1 MVKNNLSLA
10 ISIIKNGSLSFRSN
24 VHIPTTK
31 LNLQLI
37 HLLYKEG
44 YLQGFFCNKKRI
56 TVFLKFN
63 EFLKPSIKNI
73 KIISTKGK
81 QIYITHKSLTCLPKN
96 SGLLILNTNKGLI
109 TSSEALYKYKVGG
122 EVLCKII

>member
-10 ISIIKNGSLSFRSN
+10 FSIIKNGSLSFKSN

-31 LNLQLI
+31 LNLQLVY
-37 HLLYKEG
+37 LLYKEG
-44 YLQGFFCNKKRI
+44 FIQSFFFNKLKI

-63 EFLKPSIKNI
+63 ELLKPSIKNI
-73 KIISTKGK
+73 KILSTKGK
-81 QIYITHKSLTCLPKN
+81 QVITTHKTLCRLPKN
-96 SGLLILNTNKGLI
+96 SGILILSTNKGLL
-109 TSSEALYKYKVGG
+109 TLTEALYKYKVGG

>member
-10 ISIIKNGSLSFRSN
+10 LSIIKNGSLSFKSC
-24 VHIPTTK
+24 VHVPTTK

-44 YLQGFFCNKKRI
+44 FIQSFFFNKTRI
-56 TVFLKFN
+56 NVFLKFN

-73 KIISTKGK
+73 KILSTKGK
-81 QIYITHKSLTCLPKN
+81 QVITSHKTLCRLPKN
-96 SGLLILNTNKGLI
+96 SGVLIISSNKGLI
-109 TSSEALYKYKVGG
+109 TLSEALYKYKVGG